1 MLSLFL
7 VLFLLRLILTV
18 PPVDAYVHYT
28 FKLPHVPFVLG
39 QRNIHTPEHLG
50 VIHPL
55 TIPGFRLL
63 DTRPPRKVGNC
74 LLVSFNFTTL
84 FGRGRVSMFSDNPSQ
99 SNVFLVDASN
109 NPFFLARL
117 AVEPDPDNAQGHILR
132 ASGEFLRPSTWLERT
147 LMPVFLNLHGIEN
160 WMALVYHA
168 PTPDHNL
175 CIYRTAVLY
184 DRGLDD

>member
-1 MLSLFL
+1 
-7 VLFLLRLILTV
+7 
-18 PPVDAYVHYT
+18 
-28 FKLPHVPFVLG
+28 
-39 QRNIHTPEHLG
+39 
-50 VIHPL
+50 
-55 TIPGFRLL
+55 
-63 DTRPPRKVGNC
+63 
-74 LLVSFNFTTL
+74 
-84 FGRGRVSMFSDNPSQ
+84 MFSNNPSQ
-99 SNVFLVDASN
+99 SNVFLVDAGN